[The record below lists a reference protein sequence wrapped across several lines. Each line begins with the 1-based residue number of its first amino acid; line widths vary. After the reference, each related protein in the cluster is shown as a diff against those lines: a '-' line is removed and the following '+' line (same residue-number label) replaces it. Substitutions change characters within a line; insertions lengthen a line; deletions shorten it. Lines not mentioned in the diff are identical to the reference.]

1 MKEILISASIAC
13 ADFGF
18 LAEQIRELE
27 EAGVAFLHFD
37 VADGQFAPTFI
48 MGPPILAS
56 LRPYTKIPF
65 EVHLACWNPEKYI
78 EQFVQ
83 AGANYI
89 AYHIEATEDAE
100 HLARIIR
107 SAGVKPVVAL
117 RPETPPEVISD
128 SLLEQV
134 DMVLVLAVHPGFAG
148 QRFIPGMVEKIHRL
162 AHRIESL
169 GLSCLIEVDGNI
181 NEQTIPEVVEAGAR
195 VLIGGTSGL
204 FRKDRSLKA
213 SVQIMRET
221 ARRRAQ
227 EGVRR

>member
-1 MKEILISASIAC
+1 MKEVLVSASIAC
-13 ADFGF
+13 ADFGH

-27 EAGVAFLHFD
+27 EAGVALLHFD
-37 VADGQFAPTFI
+37 VVDGQFAPTFI
-48 MGPPILAS
+48 MGPPVLAS

-83 AGANYI
+83 AGADYI
-89 AYHIEATEDAE
+89 AYHVEATADPGY
-100 HLARIIR
+100 LAGVIR
-107 SAGVKPVVAL
+107 SKGAKPVVAL
-117 RPETPPEVISD
+117 RPETSPEAISD
-128 SLLEQV
+128 ALLAQV

-148 QRFIPGMVEKIHRL
+148 QRFIPGTVEKIRRL
-162 AHRIESL
+162 ARRIEGL
-169 GLSCLIEVDGNI
+169 GLGCLIEVDGNV

-213 SVQIMRET
+213 SVQMMRE
-221 ARRRAQ
+221 AACRSVR
-227 EGVRR
+227 EGVRT